1 MIGGQKFIWKEVER
15 DDELIEYIIEAEKD
29 FWKMVKDK
37 TPPALDGSS
46 AAEKWVN
53 ERYKKVNEGEVINLD
68 SSWKELLNKRK
79 ELKEYKDNVEQE
91 IKEIENQLKQN
102 IGHAEYANA
111 PGYSISLK
119 QSVRKNLDSLKI
131 KELLKDD
138 YEKYL
143 KEKAPQY
150 MSSIVNLVNSDT
162 NLQKCEG
169 MSVIASCMVA
179 ATMDLPVDK
188 NLGYAWVVP
197 YGNRA
202 QFQMGY
208 KGYIQLAL
216 RTGQYKSINV
226 VEIREGELVSWNPLT
241 EEIEVDFSKRES
253 DAVIGYAGY
262 FKLINGFEKTVFWTK
277 EEVNNHANKFSKTV
291 NSKNSVWK
299 SNFDA
304 MAKKTVLRN
313 LLSKWGILSIEMQK
327 AYTADENLINKGL
340 MDDIENVQA
349 NIEGIQENNE
359 NEGVIEADYTV
370 DSNNEVLEGQQ
381 DIFEGTSL

>member
-1 MIGGQKFIWKEVER
+1 MATATSLKNQLAKKGTGNSLSIGSTVKG
-15 DDELIEYIIEAEKD
+15 LIENPSI
-29 FWKMVKDK
+29 
-37 TPPALDGSS
+37 
-46 AAEKWVN
+46 
-53 ERYKKVNEGEVINLD
+53 KKRFEGV
-68 SSWKELLNKRK
+68 
-79 ELKEYKDNVEQE
+79 
-91 IKEIENQLKQN
+91 
-102 IGHAEYANA
+102 
-111 PGYSISLK
+111 
-119 QSVRKNLDSLKI
+119 
-131 KELLKDD
+131 
-138 YEKYL
+138 L

-162 NLQKCEG
+162 NLQKCDG

-197 YGNRA
+197 YGSRA

-216 RTGQYKSINV
+216 RTGQYKAINV

-327 AYTADENLINKGL
+327 AYTADEGLINKEF
-340 MDDIENVQA
+340 MDDVENVQS
-349 NIEGIQENNE
+349 NVDDIQEYDDVVDVN
-359 NEGVIEADYTV
+359 YTV
-370 DSNNEVLEGQQ
+370 DSNGEILEGQEN
-381 DIFEGTSL
+381 IFEGTPLEE

>member
-1 MIGGQKFIWKEVER
+1 M
-15 DDELIEYIIEAEKD
+15 A
-29 FWKMVKDK
+29 
-37 TPPALDGSS
+37 TASS
-46 AAEKWVN
+46 
-53 ERYKKVNEGEVINLD
+53 
-68 SSWKELLNKRK
+68 
-79 ELKEYKDNVEQE
+79 LK
-91 IKEIENQLKQN
+91 NQLAKKGTGN
-102 IGHAEYANA
+102 SLSIGNTVKGLMKN
-111 PGYSISLK
+111 PSIK
-119 QSVRKNLDSLKI
+119 KRFEGV
-131 KELLKDD
+131 
-138 YEKYL
+138 L

-162 NLQKCEG
+162 NLQKCDG

-216 RTGQYKSINV
+216 RTGQYKAINV

-277 EEVNNHANKFSKTV
+277 EEVNNHANKFSKTI

-327 AYTADENLINKGL
+327 AYTADEGLINKEF
-340 MDDIENVQA
+340 MDDVENVQA
-349 NIEGIQENNE
+349 NIEDIQEE
-359 NEGVIEADYTV
+359 NEGVVDVDYTV
-370 DSNNEVLEGQQ
+370 DSNGEILEGQENM
-381 DIFEGTSL
+381 FEGTPLEE

>member
-1 MIGGQKFIWKEVER
+1 MENPSI
-15 DDELIEYIIEAEKD
+15 
-29 FWKMVKDK
+29 
-37 TPPALDGSS
+37 
-46 AAEKWVN
+46 
-53 ERYKKVNEGEVINLD
+53 KKRFEGV
-68 SSWKELLNKRK
+68 
-79 ELKEYKDNVEQE
+79 
-91 IKEIENQLKQN
+91 
-102 IGHAEYANA
+102 
-111 PGYSISLK
+111 
-119 QSVRKNLDSLKI
+119 
-131 KELLKDD
+131 
-138 YEKYL
+138 L

-162 NLQKCEG
+162 NLQKCDG

-197 YGNRA
+197 YGSRA

-216 RTGQYKSINV
+216 RTGQYKAINV

-277 EEVNNHANKFSKTV
+277 EEVNNHANKFSKTI

-327 AYTADENLINKGL
+327 AYTADEGLINKEF
-340 MDDIENVQA
+340 MDDVENLQSNVDDVQEYDDVVDV
-349 NIEGIQENNE
+349 N
-359 NEGVIEADYTV
+359 YTV
-370 DSNNEVLEGQQ
+370 DSNGEILEGQENM
-381 DIFEGTSL
+381 FEGTPLEE

>member
-1 MIGGQKFIWKEVER
+1 M
-15 DDELIEYIIEAEKD
+15 A
-29 FWKMVKDK
+29 
-37 TPPALDGSS
+37 TASS
-46 AAEKWVN
+46 
-53 ERYKKVNEGEVINLD
+53 
-68 SSWKELLNKRK
+68 
-79 ELKEYKDNVEQE
+79 LK
-91 IKEIENQLKQN
+91 NQLAKKGTGN
-102 IGHAEYANA
+102 SLSVGNTVKGLMDN
-111 PGYSISLK
+111 PSIK
-119 QSVRKNLDSLKI
+119 KRFEGV
-131 KELLKDD
+131 
-138 YEKYL
+138 L

>member
-1 MIGGQKFIWKEVER
+1 M
-15 DDELIEYIIEAEKD
+15 A
-29 FWKMVKDK
+29 
-37 TPPALDGSS
+37 T
-46 AAEKWVN
+46 AA
-53 ERYKKVNEGEVINLD
+53 
-68 SSWKELLNKRK
+68 S
-79 ELKEYKDNVEQE
+79 LK
-91 IKEIENQLKQN
+91 NQLAKKGTGN
-102 IGHAEYANA
+102 SLSIGNTVKGLMEN
-111 PGYSISLK
+111 PSIK
-119 QSVRKNLDSLKI
+119 KRFEGV
-131 KELLKDD
+131 
-138 YEKYL
+138 L

-162 NLQKCEG
+162 NLQKCDG

-197 YGNRA
+197 YGSRA

-216 RTGQYKSINV
+216 RTGQYKAINV

-327 AYTADENLINKGL
+327 AYTADEGLINKEF
-340 MDDIENVQA
+340 MDDVENLQSNVDDVQEYDDVVDV
-349 NIEGIQENNE
+349 N
-359 NEGVIEADYTV
+359 YTV
-370 DSNNEVLEGQQ
+370 DSNGEILEGQENM
-381 DIFEGTSL
+381 FEGTPLEE

>member
-1 MIGGQKFIWKEVER
+1 M
-15 DDELIEYIIEAEKD
+15 A
-29 FWKMVKDK
+29 
-37 TPPALDGSS
+37 TATS
-46 AAEKWVN
+46 
-53 ERYKKVNEGEVINLD
+53 
-68 SSWKELLNKRK
+68 
-79 ELKEYKDNVEQE
+79 LK
-91 IKEIENQLKQN
+91 NQLAKKGTGN
-102 IGHAEYANA
+102 SLSIGSTVKGLMEN
-111 PGYSISLK
+111 PSIK
-119 QSVRKNLDSLKI
+119 KRFEGV
-131 KELLKDD
+131 
-138 YEKYL
+138 L

-162 NLQKCEG
+162 NLQKCDG

-197 YGNRA
+197 YGSRA

-216 RTGQYKSINV
+216 RTSQYKAINV

-277 EEVNNHANKFSKTV
+277 EEVNNHANKFSKTI

-327 AYTADENLINKGL
+327 AYTADENLVNKEF
-340 MDDIENVQA
+340 MDDVENVQA
-349 NIEGIQENNE
+349 NIEDIQEE
-359 NEGVIEADYTV
+359 NDGVVDVDYTV
-370 DSNNEVLEGQQ
+370 DSNGEILEGQENM
-381 DIFEGTSL
+381 FEGTPLEE

>member
-1 MIGGQKFIWKEVER
+1 M
-15 DDELIEYIIEAEKD
+15 A
-29 FWKMVKDK
+29 
-37 TPPALDGSS
+37 TATS
-46 AAEKWVN
+46 
-53 ERYKKVNEGEVINLD
+53 
-68 SSWKELLNKRK
+68 
-79 ELKEYKDNVEQE
+79 LK
-91 IKEIENQLKQN
+91 NQLAKKGTGN
-102 IGHAEYANA
+102 SLSIGNTVKGLMEN
-111 PGYSISLK
+111 PSIK
-119 QSVRKNLDSLKI
+119 KRFEGV
-131 KELLKDD
+131 
-138 YEKYL
+138 L

-216 RTGQYKSINV
+216 RTGQYKAINV

-277 EEVNNHANKFSKTV
+277 KEINNHANKFSKTI

-327 AYTADENLINKGL
+327 AYTADEGLINKEF
-340 MDDIENVQA
+340 MDDVENVQA
-349 NIEGIQENNE
+349 NIEDIQEND
-359 NEGVIEADYTV
+359 GVVDVDYTV
-370 DSNNEVLEGQQ
+370 DSNGEILEGQENM
-381 DIFEGTSL
+381 FEGTPLEE

>member
-1 MIGGQKFIWKEVER
+1 M
-15 DDELIEYIIEAEKD
+15 A
-29 FWKMVKDK
+29 
-37 TPPALDGSS
+37 TASS
-46 AAEKWVN
+46 
-53 ERYKKVNEGEVINLD
+53 
-68 SSWKELLNKRK
+68 
-79 ELKEYKDNVEQE
+79 LK
-91 IKEIENQLKQN
+91 NQLAKKGTGN
-102 IGHAEYANA
+102 
-111 PGYSISLK
+111 SL
-119 QSVRKNLDSLKI
+119 SVGNTVKGLMDSPTI
-131 KELLKDD
+131 KKRFEEVLN
-138 YEKYL
+138 
-143 KEKAPQY
+143 EKAPQY

-162 NLQKCEG
+162 NLQKCDG

-216 RTGQYKSINV
+216 RTGQYKAINV

-241 EEIEVDFSKRES
+241 EEIEVDFSKRKS

-340 MDDIENVQA
+340 MDDIENVKA
-349 NIEGIQENNE
+349 NIDDIEENNE

-370 DSNNEVLEGQQ
+370 DSNNEVLEGQENM
-381 DIFEGTSL
+381 FEGTPL